1 MVNYSIGVRLAWE
14 ISSYEAAIKKASFI
28 EVDHIMLGILSL
40 DKILSNIKNIAEN
53 DLDSFLYEK
62 DKLYSKLIDYQ
73 INITSFRRKL
83 RQLIPFGE
91 GVPSDGIFHRS
102 HECKQMFAASSQF
115 ATNYITIN
123 HLFTSIIG
131 KEGSYSRNL
140 LAAKKIDV
148 EKLKTDLLFS
158 FYKNN

>member
-14 ISSYEAAIKKASFI
+14 ISSYEAANKKSPFI

-62 DKLYSKLIDYQ
+62 DKLYSKLVEYN
-73 INITSFRRKL
+73 INIISFRRKL

-91 GVPSDGIFHRS
+91 GVPIDGILHRS
-102 HECKQMFAASSQF
+102 LECKRMFVYSSQF
-115 ATNYITIN
+115 ATNYIIIN

-131 KEGSYSRNL
+131 IEDSYSRNL
-140 LAAKKIDV
+140 LVAKKIDV

>member
-14 ISSYEAAIKKASFI
+14 ISSYEAVNKKASFI
-28 EVDHIMLGILSL
+28 EIDHIMLGILSL
-40 DKILSNIKNIAEN
+40 DKILSNIKSLSEN
-53 DLDSFLYEK
+53 DLDNFLYEK
-62 DKLYSKLIDYQ
+62 DNLYSKLVQTQ
-73 INITSFRRKL
+73 INITSFRRQL

-91 GVPSDGIFHRS
+91 GMPTDGIFHRS
-102 HECKQMFAASSQF
+102 HECKQMFAASAQF

-131 KEGSYSRNL
+131 IEDSYSRNL
-140 LAAKKIDV
+140 LVAKKIDV

>member
-1 MVNYSIGVRLAWE
+1 MKIGIVPN
-14 ISSYEAAIKKASFI
+14 IT
-28 EVDHIMLGILSL
+28 
-40 DKILSNIKNIAEN
+40 IKNIAET
-53 DLDSFLYEK
+53 DLDSFIYEK
-62 DKLYSKLIDYQ
+62 DKLYTKLVVNQ
-73 INITSFRRKL
+73 INITTFRRKL
-83 RQLIPFGE
+83 RQLIPYGE

-102 HECKQMFAASSQF
+102 LECKQMFASSSQF

-131 KEGSYSRNL
+131 IEDSYSRNL
-140 LAAKKIDV
+140 LVAKNIDV

>member
-14 ISSYEAAIKKASFI
+14 ISSYEAANKKASFI
-28 EVDHIMLGILSL
+28 EIDHIMLGILSL
-40 DKILSNIKNIAEN
+40 DKILSNLKNIAET
-53 DLDSFLYEK
+53 DLDSFIYEK
-62 DKLYSKLIDYQ
+62 DKLYTKLVVNQ
-73 INITSFRRKL
+73 INITTFRRKL

-102 HECKQMFAASSQF
+102 LECKRMFAASSQF

-123 HLFTSIIG
+123 HLFTAIIG
-131 KEGSYSRNL
+131 IEGSYSRNL

>member
-14 ISSYEAAIKKASFI
+14 ISSYEAANKKASFI

-40 DKILSNIKNIAEN
+40 DKILSNLKSLAGN
-53 DLDSFLYEK
+53 DLDSFIYEK
-62 DKLYSKLIDYQ
+62 DKLYTNLVESQ
-73 INITSFRRKL
+73 INIPSFRRKL
-83 RQLIPFGE
+83 RQLIPYGG

-102 HECKQMFAASSQF
+102 LECKQMFVHSSQF
-115 ATNYITIN
+115 ATNIITIN

-131 KEGSYSRNL
+131 IDNSYSRNL
-140 LAAKKIDV
+140 LIATKIDV
-148 EKLKTDLLFS
+148 EKLKSDLLFS

>member
-1 MVNYSIGVRLAWE
+1 MVNFSIGVRLAWE
-14 ISSYEAAIKKASFI
+14 ISSYEAANKKAPFI
-28 EVDHIMLGILSL
+28 EIDHIMLGVLSL
-40 DKILSNIKNIAEN
+40 DKILSNIKSLSEN

-62 DKLYSKLIDYQ
+62 DKLYSKLVQNQID
-73 INITSFRRKL
+73 INSFRRKL
-83 RQLIPFGE
+83 RQLVPFGE

-102 HECKQMFAASSQF
+102 LECKQMFTSSSQF

-131 KEGSYSRNL
+131 IENSYSRNL
-140 LAAKKIDV
+140 LIAKKIDV